1 MNIDAR
7 LTAKLF
13 SACPPDGTQK
23 AKLEAVL
30 SKSTAKPL
38 HWCGRR
44 ITPWREAFV
53 SSWAARSSTGRRKAG

>member
-1 MNIDAR
+1 MNTDAR

-30 SKSTAKPL
+30 SKKLSGGSPFLIQFSVQRSLPL
-38 HWCGRR
+38 CHG
-44 ITPWREAFV
+44 
-53 SSWAARSSTGRRKAG
+53 SL

>member
-30 SKSTAKPL
+30 SKKY
-38 HWCGRR
+38 G
-44 ITPWREAFV
+44 EAV
-53 SSWAARSSTGRRKAG
+53 ALASRALTVQ